1 VKDPSLFKTFK
12 KNVPDFLSHGLE
24 KVNGSDTYMR
34 FSNMCNS
41 LRAHPFLNARITG
54 KDAREFT
61 LIIKTYTEQISGVRI
76 SEIHRVCLLDKI

>member
-1 VKDPSLFKTFK
+1 VKDPALFKTLK
-12 KNVPDFLSHGLE
+12 KMFPDFLSHGLK

-34 FSNMCNS
+34 FSNICNS

-61 LIIKTYTEQISGVRI
+61 LIIKTYREQISGVLV
-76 SEIHRVCLLDKI
+76 SEIHRVCLLH